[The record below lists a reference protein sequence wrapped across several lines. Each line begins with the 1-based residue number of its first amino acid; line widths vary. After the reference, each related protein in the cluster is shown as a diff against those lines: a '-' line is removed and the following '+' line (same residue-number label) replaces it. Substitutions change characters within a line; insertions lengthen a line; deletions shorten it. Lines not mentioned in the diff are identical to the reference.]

1 MVPQNPEDFPCGGP
15 LLPDGSAVCVPY
27 GVTCDGIWHC
37 VDGSDEEEK
46 FCALRQCRPE
56 YFQCFNNRLDC
67 HFQHLVHDLEVPMS
81 VNISLELYQ
90 QMREER
96 GQVRRQQRLR

>member
-46 FCALRQCRPE
+46 FCALRKCRPE
-56 YFQCFNNRLDC
+56 YFQCFNNRSVG
-67 HFQHLVHDLEVPMS
+67 HSINTFFMVHHEVPNSSMRTL
-81 VNISLELYQ
+81 ILETLSAD
-90 QMREER
+90 
-96 GQVRRQQRLR
+96 V

>member
-1 MVPQNPEDFPCGGP
+1 MVPKNPEDFPCGGP

-46 FCALRQCRPE
+46 FCALRKCRPE
-56 YFQCFNNRLDC
+56 YFQCFNNRLVC
-67 HFQHLVHDLEVPMS
+67 HS
-81 VNISLELYQ
+81 INTSS
-90 QMREER
+90 
-96 GQVRRQQRLR
+96 